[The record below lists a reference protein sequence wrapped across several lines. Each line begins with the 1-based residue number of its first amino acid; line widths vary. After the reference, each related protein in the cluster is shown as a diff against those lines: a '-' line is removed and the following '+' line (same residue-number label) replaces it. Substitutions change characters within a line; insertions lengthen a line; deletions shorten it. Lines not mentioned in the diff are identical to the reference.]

1 MTVLAVDD
9 LSRSFGG
16 IHAVDG
22 VTFDVEQAEIVGI
35 IGPNGSGKS
44 TLFNLLTGAL
54 KPDAGT
60 ITLFDR
66 EHHPARRL
74 PDSPCRPRAAPSRS
88 RRCS

>member
-1 MTVLAVDD
+1 MTVLAVDE

-60 ITLFDR
+60 ITLFGRDITGSLPTGLLV
-66 EHHPARRL
+66 PAL
-74 PDSPCRPRAAPSRS
+74 GAPSRS
-88 RRCS
+88 QRCS